1 MYTESTVTN
10 YYSECTVCVPR
21 SRAGLPAGAHEDPV
35 CAEARCTATATAAS
49 AQAPGAGRPAW
60 APPGGGFFSFSP
72 FSIKRKSYTTYTAA
86 RLHGPLHVCDMR
98 YVVRSGQSSAQQR
111 THSVV
116 ISRQVDSA
124 LARGIRHLKER
135 L

>member
-72 FSIKRKSYTTYTAA
+72 FQFNENLTQLTRRHGCTA
-86 RLHGPLHVCDMR
+86 LC
-98 YVVRSGQSSAQQR
+98 
-111 THSVV
+111 T
-116 ISRQVDSA
+116 
-124 LARGIRHLKER
+124 
-135 L
+135 